1 MLASVHDVFQPF
13 LITSCYDYVMWVTMG
28 IHALFKNY
36 SSFLINLFIVRVAAC
51 CHTAYLVASDGIEN
65 DRDCVA

>member
-1 MLASVHDVFQPF
+1 MG
-13 LITSCYDYVMWVTMG
+13 ITLG

-36 SSFLINLFIVRVAAC
+36 SSFLINLFIVSVAAC
-51 CHTAYLVASDGIEN
+51 CHTAPLVASDGIEN